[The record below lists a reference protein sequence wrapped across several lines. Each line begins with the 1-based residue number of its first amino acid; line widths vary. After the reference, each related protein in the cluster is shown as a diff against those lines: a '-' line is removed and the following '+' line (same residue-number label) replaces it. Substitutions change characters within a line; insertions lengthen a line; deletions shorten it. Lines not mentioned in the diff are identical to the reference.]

1 MLDTAQKVNSKFVNW
16 KMSCRMKKDKKIIVQ
31 IYEIQNP
38 QEAEELIQ
46 IGVDHIGSVIVSE
59 TDWKVSGVRD
69 TMDLVSSSSAK
80 SCLIPLFNSSDSV
93 WRTLDY
99 YQPDIVHFCFKK
111 DFKKVKQLIGA
122 ARATEKVLGG

>member
-1 MLDTAQKVNSKFVNW
+1 
-16 KMSCRMKKDKKIIVQ
+16 MKKDEKIIVQ
-31 IYEIQNP
+31 IYEVQNP

-80 SCLIPLFNSSDSV
+80 SCLIPLFNSPDSV

-99 YQPDIVHFCFKK
+99 YQPDIVNFCEAFPGRRAAGTQPLSWLQKAIS
-111 DFKKVKQLIGA
+111 QLYWPVA
-122 ARATEKVLGG
+122 FHLTMWPRD